1 MLKQLWRGNTWVFSK
16 CLWLIATSTVVK
28 LLRILHSYRFKKAGT
43 FAITDTE
50 LYIPVANLLTH
61 DSIKLL
67 KQLKSG
73 FNKTINW
80 NKYQLNVTPQT
91 QIEYLDSL
99 ID

>member
-1 MLKQLWRGNTWVFSK
+1 MLRCSEYCTLT
-16 CLWLIATSTVVK
+16 
-28 LLRILHSYRFKKAGT
+28 KKAGT

-50 LYIPVANLLTH
+50 LYIPVVTLLTH

-73 FNKTINW
+73 FNQTINW

>member
-1 MLKQLWRGNTWVFSK
+1 M
-16 CLWLIATSTVVK
+16 
-28 LLRILHSYRFKKAGT
+28 HSYIFKKAGT

-50 LYIPVANLLTH
+50 LYIPVVTLLTH

>member
-1 MLKQLWRGNTWVFSK
+1 MLSCSEYCTLTDS
-16 CLWLIATSTVVK
+16 
-28 LLRILHSYRFKKAGT
+28 KKAGT

-50 LYIPVANLLTH
+50 LYIPVVTLLTH

-73 FNKTINW
+73 FNQTINW

>member
-1 MLKQLWRGNTWVFSK
+1 MLSCSEYCTLTDSK
-16 CLWLIATSTVVK
+16 KSG
-28 LLRILHSYRFKKAGT
+28 S

-50 LYIPVANLLTH
+50 LYIPVVALLTH

-73 FNKTINW
+73 FNQTTNW
-80 NKYQLNVTPQT
+80 NKYQLNVTTQT